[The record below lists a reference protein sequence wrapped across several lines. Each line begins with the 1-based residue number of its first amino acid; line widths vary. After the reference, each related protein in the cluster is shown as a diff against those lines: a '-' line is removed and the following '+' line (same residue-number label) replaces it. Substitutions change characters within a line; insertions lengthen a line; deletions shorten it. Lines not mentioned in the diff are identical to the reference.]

1 MTHLGYQYLGS
12 ISGIEVEQGFL
23 DRLEMCWIECQI
35 LQQSMFS
42 NRFIQIFENSLR
54 IRAYISSISL
64 RRLSIIN
71 RGLKWYSLLQYNQA
85 KKKKEKI
92 CNSITSQKKCQFRSI
107 NFTRAITCS
116 QDLSRCREKVKS
128 ILLSGTSKHENL
140 AILVFNPQPLN
151 FGPKIQ
157 GLSIQVNQQF
167 LVAFVENH
175 PENSLSMSP
184 RVLNK

>member
-71 RGLKWYSLLQYNQA
+71 RGLKRYSLLQYSQA
-85 KKKKEKI
+85 KKKRKKFAIQSHLRKSVSFVVLISPELSLAARTYRDVVKRSRVFYSVEPASTKI
-92 CNSITSQKKCQFRSI
+92 LQSLFLT
-107 NFTRAITCS
+107 
-116 QDLSRCREKVKS
+116 LS
-128 ILLSGTSKHENL
+128 L
-140 AILVFNPQPLN
+140 
-151 FGPKIQ
+151 
-157 GLSIQVNQQF
+157 
-167 LVAFVENH
+167 
-175 PENSLSMSP
+175 
-184 RVLNK
+184 